1 MSKISLII
9 EREYI
14 TRVKKKTFI
23 IMTILGPIL
32 IAALWIV
39 PIYVTTLSQ
48 GKKTVEILDE
58 TGLFFDQFQSDEH
71 FRFVPIF
78 TDLET
83 AKKGLIA
90 SGDDALVYIPRT
102 ELNVPVTAILYSTS
116 QTGIDIKTVVK
127 ENLRKQVEAL
137 KLKAKNIDPEVLT
150 SIKTSIIIN
159 SIKIGKDG
167 SEVKSSEEISIAL
180 GLLSGIIIYMLIF
193 MFSSQVMRGVIEEKA
208 NRIVEVIVT
217 SVKPFQLMMGKII
230 GVGLVGITQFVLW
243 IVFTGVIIF
252 GFQITHPAIQQNVSQ
267 IENFSSTSIVSSGQ
281 SVDLNEDMVLESNII
296 TQALDGIRA
305 INIPLLLFAFILFF
319 LGGYLLY
326 SAMFAAIAAAVDN
339 EADTQQFVLP
349 ITIPLLITIIL
360 SGFIINNPQSQLA
373 VWLSIIPFTSPVSM
387 MMRIPF
393 GVPVWQLILS
403 ILLLVA
409 TFIIATWI
417 AGKIYHTGILLY
429 GKKITWADLIKWI
442 SMKL

>member
-159 SIKIGKDG
+159 SIKIGKDADFVVI
-167 SEVKSSEEISIAL
+167 SEDYKAL
-180 GLLSGIIIYMLIF
+180 ETYVEGRKVFDRAVEGDKIF
-193 MFSSQVMRGVIEEKA
+193 
-208 NRIVEVIVT
+208 N
-217 SVKPFQLMMGKII
+217 QLM
-230 GVGLVGITQFVLW
+230 
-243 IVFTGVIIF
+243 
-252 GFQITHPAIQQNVSQ
+252 
-267 IENFSSTSIVSSGQ
+267 
-281 SVDLNEDMVLESNII
+281 
-296 TQALDGIRA
+296 LDT
-305 INIPLLLFAFILFF
+305 LL
-319 LGGYLLY
+319 
-326 SAMFAAIAAAVDN
+326 
-339 EADTQQFVLP
+339 
-349 ITIPLLITIIL
+349 
-360 SGFIINNPQSQLA
+360 
-373 VWLSIIPFTSPVSM
+373 
-387 MMRIPF
+387 R
-393 GVPVWQLILS
+393 
-403 ILLLVA
+403 
-409 TFIIATWI
+409 
-417 AGKIYHTGILLY
+417 
-429 GKKITWADLIKWI
+429 
-442 SMKL
+442 

>member
-9 EREYI
+9 EREYM
-14 TRVKKKTFI
+14 TRVKKKTFV

-39 PIYVTTLSQ
+39 PIYVSTLSQ
-48 GKKTVEILDE
+48 GMKTVEILDE

-71 FRFVPIF
+71 IRFIPIF

-116 QTGIDIKTVVK
+116 QTGMDIKTVVR

-137 KLKAKNIDPEVLT
+137 KLKAKNIDPEILT

-159 SIKIGKDG
+159 SIKIDKDG
-167 SEVKSSEEISIAL
+167 SEVKSSEEISLAL
-180 GLLSGIIIYMLIF
+180 GLLSGLIIYMLIF

-217 SVKPFQLMMGKII
+217 SIKPFQLMMGKII

-243 IVFTGVIIF
+243 IVFTAAIIF
-252 GFQITHPAIQQNVSQ
+252 GFQIAHPTFKQNVAQ
-267 IENFSSTSIVSSGQ
+267 IENFTATAPASSAQSINMNEEVTMDPNVFTQAFEGIQ
-281 SVDLNEDMVLESNII
+281 SV
-296 TQALDGIRA
+296 
-305 INIPLLLFAFILFF
+305 NIPLVLLTFIIFF

-326 SAMFAAIAAAVDN
+326 SALFAAIGAAVDN
-339 EADTQQFVLP
+339 EADTQQFMLP
-349 ITIPLLITIIL
+349 VTIPLLITIIL
-360 SGFIINNPQSQLA
+360 SGFVINNPQSQLA

-403 ILLLVA
+403 IILLVA
-409 TFIIATWI
+409 TFIICTWI
-417 AGKIYHTGILLY
+417 AGKIYRTGILLY
-429 GKKITWADLIKWI
+429 GKKITWADVIKWVSI
-442 SMKL
+442 K

>member
-296 TQALDGIRA
+296 TQALEGIRA

>member
-1 MSKISLII
+1 
-9 EREYI
+9 
-14 TRVKKKTFI
+14 
-23 IMTILGPIL
+23 
-32 IAALWIV
+32 
-39 PIYVTTLSQ
+39 
-48 GKKTVEILDE
+48 
-58 TGLFFDQFQSDEH
+58 
-71 FRFVPIF
+71 
-78 TDLET
+78 
-83 AKKGLIA
+83 
-90 SGDDALVYIPRT
+90 
-102 ELNVPVTAILYSTS
+102 
-116 QTGIDIKTVVK
+116 
-127 ENLRKQVEAL
+127 
-137 KLKAKNIDPEVLT
+137 
-150 SIKTSIIIN
+150 
-159 SIKIGKDG
+159 
-167 SEVKSSEEISIAL
+167 
-180 GLLSGIIIYMLIF
+180 
-193 MFSSQVMRGVIEEKA
+193 
-208 NRIVEVIVT
+208 
-217 SVKPFQLMMGKII
+217 MMGKII

-296 TQALDGIRA
+296 TQALEGIRA

>member
-217 SVKPFQLMMGKII
+217 SVKPFQLMMGNII

-296 TQALDGIRA
+296 TQALEGIRA

>member
-23 IMTILGPIL
+23 ITTILGPIL

-296 TQALDGIRA
+296 TQALEGIRA